1 MVILS
6 LTLTSF
12 EDNLSCPVSRIA
24 YRGWSREFEIYW
36 LCVLIT
42 NKKLNLEAKKK
53 KKKLHPDL
61 PISAIAIRILIPRQG
76 KGNIDVFLRLF
87 KTPKDKVLK

>member
-1 MVILS
+1 VCI
-6 LTLTSF
+6 
-12 EDNLSCPVSRIA
+12 DNQQEIA
-24 YRGWSREFEIYW
+24 FRGQ
-36 LCVLIT
+36 
-42 NKKLNLEAKKK
+42 KKK